1 MDTWSRSGKAQKIL
15 KNITKLLLIFFYQ
28 DTLGGSFE
36 KQQSLSGI
44 LSNIN
49 IWSRI
54 LTDDE
59 VERMSNCFDSPMGDI
74 FDWNKE
80 EKNWKLSNV
89 AKVDLDTSDFCIDFP
104 DKNYYM
110 LPERRSLESGQFA
123 CEIMGGSVSF
133 PLDKAENNAISK
145 IGDDVS
151 IFLKKFFQSNVKFVR
166 HFKNV
171 STYLII
177 VLSNL

>member
-1 MDTWSRSGKAQKIL
+1 M
-15 KNITKLLLIFFYQ
+15 
-28 DTLGGSFE
+28 
-36 KQQSLSGI
+36 
-44 LSNIN
+44 
-49 IWSRI
+49 

-59 VERMSNCFDSPMGDI
+59 IERMSNCFESPMGDI

-80 EKNWKLSNV
+80 QKNWKLSNV
-89 AKVDLDTSDFCIDFP
+89 AKVELDTSDFCIDFP

-133 PLDKAENNAISK
+133 PLDKAENNAISQ

-151 IFLKKFFQSNVKFVR
+151 FYNF
-166 HFKNV
+166 
-171 STYLII
+171 STQN
-177 VLSNL
+177 SNL

>member
-1 MDTWSRSGKAQKIL
+1 M
-15 KNITKLLLIFFYQ
+15 
-28 DTLGGSFE
+28 
-36 KQQSLSGI
+36 
-44 LSNIN
+44 
-49 IWSRI
+49 

-59 VERMSNCFDSPMGDI
+59 IERMSNCFDSPMGDI

-133 PLDKAENNAISK
+133 PLDKAENNAISQ

-151 IFLKKFFQSNVKFVR
+151 FFTIFQRKIQICRVLKKCNY
-166 HFKNV
+166 
-171 STYLII
+171 TYLII
-177 VLSNL
+177 VLYNLRGK